1 MKWLE
6 YFMGLLF
13 LSMMAIAVFMFCRMG
28 VFYAIVLP
36 LGGIALLIALLIL
49 KERRKDDNT

>member
-1 MKWLE
+1 MKWIE

-13 LSMMAIAVFMFCRMG
+13 LSMMATAAFLFCRMG
-28 VFYAIVLP
+28 IFYAAVLP
-36 LGGIALLIALLIL
+36 LGGIALLVALLIL